1 MLNIFSHDVIFL
13 LMDTRESRWLPTL
26 MGAAFGKLVMNA
38 ALGFD
43 SFLVM
48 RHGIRNDE
56 SWTKKDLSSSSNLIP
71 GNRLGCYFCN
81 DVVAPG
87 NSTKDRTLDQQCTV
101 TRPGV
106 SYQAAAMAVELMVRF
121 DGFFRISILTW
132 IFLIIDD
139 SDPTSRRSQRSG
151 LDF

>member
-1 MLNIFSHDVIFL
+1 
-13 LMDTRESRWLPTL
+13 MDTRESRWLPTL
-26 MGAAFGKLVMNA
+26 MSANHSKLVINA

-48 RHGIRNDE
+48 RHGLRNE
-56 SWTKKDLSSSSNLIP
+56 ETWKTNEISLKSKKIS
-71 GNRLGCYFCN
+71 GNQLGCYYCN

-106 SYQAAAMAVELMVRF
+106 SYQAAAYAVELMVNT
-121 DGFFRISILTW
+121 FFKVFS
-132 IFLIIDD
+132 
-139 SDPTSRRSQRSG
+139 
-151 LDF
+151 